1 MNFDLSSDQELFRAT
16 VERFVAPVDGEARR
30 RLRRMDAGYNRVRW
44 RELAELGLIALAAP
58 EACGGMGGSLVD
70 LAVIAEALG
79 RGIAPDPWLENGVLP
94 ALLLTAAGNEATL
107 AGVLD
112 GSVVAAF
119 AFAERGQRYNLAARA
134 VTAEGQDGDY
144 RLSGEKTFVPGGPL
158 ADLYLVTADV
168 CGEQAMFVVP
178 ADASGLEVRSYA
190 VVDGSLAAEL
200 HLRGVR
206 VEAALRIAPGAFA
219 AAIAEARLLAGAE
232 MVGLAQRLLDD
243 TLDYVKQREQ
253 FGVAIGSFQALQH
266 RLVECYSALEQ
277 SRSMLLRVA
286 LADRSDGARWA
297 AQAAGAKAY
306 LAENALRIGR
316 EAVQMHGGMGVTDEL
331 SIGHAFKR
339 VLLLE
344 RLLGGRAE
352 DLAHYAKAA

>member
-1 MNFDLSSDQELFRAT
+1 MNFDLSEDQEMFRAT
-16 VERFVAPVDGEARR
+16 AARFVAPIDGEARR
-30 RLRRMDAGYNRVRW
+30 RLRSSDTGYDRARW
-44 RELAELGLIALAAP
+44 SELAELGLIALAAP
-58 EACGGMGGSLVD
+58 EECGGMGGSMID
-70 LAVIAEALG
+70 LTVVAEALG

-94 ALLLTAAGNEATL
+94 ALLLAAAGDQDTL

-112 GSVVAAF
+112 GSTFAAF

-134 VTAEGQDGDY
+134 MTAEGSDGDY
-144 RLSGEKTFVPGGPL
+144 RLSGEKTFVPGALL
-158 ADLYLVTADV
+158 ADLFLVTAEHA
-168 CGEQAMFVVP
+168 GEQLLFAVP
-178 ADASGLEVRSYA
+178 ADAAGLEVRSYA

-200 HLRGVR
+200 HLRGVK
-206 VEAALRIAPGAFA
+206 AGKTLRIPAEAFA
-219 AAIAEARLLAGAE
+219 AVVAQVRLLAAAE

-243 TLDYVKQREQ
+243 TLGYVKQREQ

-286 LADRSDGARWA
+286 LAPRSDQPRWS
-297 AQAAGAKAY
+297 AQAAGAKAFIG
-306 LAENALRIGR
+306 ENALRIGR

-331 SIGHAFKR
+331 AIGNAFKR
-339 VLLLE
+339 ILLLE